1 MTGCH
6 PERQAAMPCRSDALL
21 ALVCSRAVE
30 GFCHPDVQ
38 DCIYVDGPQ
47 TATVSFVSELVAP
60 PARDF
65 HIQITWQVATQC
77 TAMLLLVEELLQL
90 RKPDADTKMPLGL
103 RIRKGLMLT
112 K

>member
-1 MTGCH
+1 
-6 PERQAAMPCRSDALL
+6 MPCRSDALL

-47 TATVSFVSELVAP
+47 TATVSFVSELAP
-60 PARDF
+60 PSAPDF

-77 TAMLLLVEELLQL
+77 TAMLLYVEELLQL
-90 RKPDADTKMPLGL
+90 CMPDADTMLPVGL
-103 RIRKGLMLT
+103 RIRGGLMLT